1 MAKMLWGCIL
11 GSSLAWLGWKLFE

>member
-11 GSSLAWLGWKLFE
+11 GSSLAWLGWKLTE